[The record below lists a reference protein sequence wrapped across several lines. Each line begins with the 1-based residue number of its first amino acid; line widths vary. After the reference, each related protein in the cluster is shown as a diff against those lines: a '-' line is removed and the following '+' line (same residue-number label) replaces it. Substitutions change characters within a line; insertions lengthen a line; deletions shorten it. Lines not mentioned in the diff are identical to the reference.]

1 MSSPDLYLTNF
12 NKNFTGVSATAA
24 GVIGV
29 QKKQFDL
36 RLVGQALPNC
46 PAPISKR
53 AAYALSRMKPDGKP
67 FAIWHVRRNPEMRV
81 AIWARD
87 VLRLPIRI
95 VFTSSAQRYHS
106 LYPRW
111 LISKMDAVIS
121 TTPEAAKFVP
131 NVHKV
136 VPHGVDTARFTP
148 AVDRAAAWQA
158 LGYGGKRGVAAIG
171 RVRPEK
177 GTDVFIETMLQTLPA
192 HPDLVALV
200 VGKAAKEHL
209 GFQQKLKD
217 KVAAAGLSDR
227 VLFVGEVGA
236 DKMPAL
242 VQSLCLLVA
251 LPRYEGYGMTPLE
264 ALASGVPFVGSDAG
278 YFDIFS
284 NEGRLGKVVP
294 LEDAGQA
301 AAAVEAW
308 LSDEQQLLDASKRAP
323 GFVKQQHS
331 IETEVAGINAV
342 YEGLWE
348 NG

>member
-1 MSSPDLYLTNF
+1 MSSPELYVTNF

-24 GVIGV
+24 GVVGV
-29 QKKQFDL
+29 QQKQFDL

-46 PAPISKR
+46 PMPISKR
-53 AAYALSRMKPDGKP
+53 AAYGLSKTKPDGKP
-67 FAIWHVRRNPEMRV
+67 FAIWHVRRNPEMRA

-87 VLRLPIRI
+87 VLRLPIRV
-95 VFTSSAQRYHS
+95 VFTSSAQRFHS

-111 LISKMDAVIS
+111 LISKMDAVIP

-136 VPHGVDTARFTP
+136 VPHGVDTKRFMS
-148 AVDRAAAWQA
+148 AANRAAAWQA
-158 LGYGGKRGVAAIG
+158 LGYGGTRGAATIG

-177 GTDVFIETMLQTLPA
+177 GTDIFVDTMLQVLPEY
-192 HPDLVALV
+192 PDLVALV

-217 KVAAAGLSDR
+217 KVAIAGLSDR
-227 VLFVGEVGA
+227 LLFVGEVAA
-236 DKMPAL
+236 DEMPAL
-242 VQSLCLLVA
+242 MQSLSLLVA

-264 ALASGVPFVGSDAG
+264 ALASGVPFVGADAG
-278 YFDIFS
+278 YFEEFS
-284 NEGRLGKVVP
+284 NEGKLGKVVP
-294 LEDAGQA
+294 LEDARQA
-301 AAAVEAW
+301 AAAIEVW
-308 LSDEQQLLDASKRAP
+308 LSDEQLLLTASKLAP
-323 GFVKQQHS
+323 DFVKQQHS
-331 IETEVAGINAV
+331 LETEVAGINAV

>member
-1 MSSPDLYLTNF
+1 MSSPDLYVTNF

-29 QKKQFDL
+29 QKEQFNL
-36 RLVGQALPNC
+36 RLVGQVLPNC
-46 PAPISKR
+46 PTPISKR
-53 AAYALSRMKPDGKP
+53 AAYDLSKTKPDGKP
-67 FAIWHVRRNPEMRV
+67 FAIWHVRRNPEMRA

-95 VFTSSAQRYHS
+95 AFTSSAQRRHS

-111 LISKMDAVIS
+111 LISKMDAVIP
-121 TTPEAAKFVP
+121 TTDEAMFFVD
-131 NVHKV
+131 NVFRV

-148 AVDRAAAWQA
+148 AVDRAAAWRD
-158 LGYGGKRGVAAIG
+158 LGYGGARGVAAIG

-177 GTDVFIETMLQTLPA
+177 GTDVFVDTMLRILPK
-192 HPDLVALV
+192 HPDMVALV

-227 VLFVGEVGA
+227 LFFIGEVAA
-236 DKMPAL
+236 DEMPVLIRAL
-242 VQSLCLLVA
+242 SLLIA

-264 ALASGVPFVGSDAG
+264 GLASGVPFVGSLVG
-278 YFDIFS
+278 YFDTFS
-284 NEGRLGKVVP
+284 NENRFGKIVP
-294 LEDAGQA
+294 VADAGQA

-308 LSDEQQLLDASKRAP
+308 LSDEQQLLGASKLAP
-323 GFVKQQHS
+323 DFAKQQHS

-348 NG
+348 HG